1 LSGEESYV
9 FLQGILMNERLFNK
23 EQERL
28 RDPSR
33 LEILE
38 IERVVDLSIDLE
50 SLENLL
56 VLDVG
61 TGTGVF
67 AEAFAKRNCRV
78 AGIDIN
84 QKMIDEAKRII
95 PTGNFKLGSAENIPF
110 DKSTFD
116 IVFFGMVLHETDNL
130 LQALTEARRVAK
142 KKAVALEWPYV
153 KGEMGPPLAH
163 RLRSEDVI
171 STAKQAGFKLIEII
185 ALKHLVV
192 YKMTF

>member
-1 LSGEESYV
+1 MRGEAM
-9 FLQGILMNERLFNK
+9 GILMNERVFNK
-23 EQERL
+23 ELERL

-38 IERVVDLSIDLE
+38 IDQVVDLSIDLE

-84 QKMIDEAKRII
+84 QLMIDEAKRII
-95 PTGNFKLGSAENIPF
+95 PTGNFKLGSAEKIPF

-142 KKAVALEWPYV
+142 KRAVALEWPYV
-153 KGEMGPPLAH
+153 DSKKGPPLAH
-163 RLRSEDVI
+163 RLKSEEI
-171 STAKQAGFKLIEII
+171 ILNANQAGFKQIEII
-185 ALKHLVV
+185 ELQHLVV
-192 YKMTF
+192 YRMTC